1 MIINTLFLGLI
12 AALAWGVHDVF
23 VRFISQRAAILP
35 TLLAVLIAGGVL
47 AAPVTL
53 LAGDWAAMTGQAI
66 LAAIGAGLLF
76 AFASYSLYQAFSIGP
91 VRLVSPLIASYPVL
105 SVSWASATGAS
116 TSAGEW
122 IAVLLTIAGVAI
134 VARGVGNTEADQAAQ
149 APDAN
154 DARQQRRQR
163 RRAIIWS
170 LMAGFG
176 FAATFFTGQTAA
188 QMGAELPVI
197 LVTRLAAI
205 ATIAAALLFTTGFH
219 RPTTTSKRHWLLLC
233 GMGGLD
239 AVALGSVTMSGTMPN
254 PEYASV
260 TSSVFGLITVVLAW
274 MFLKEKMTP
283 TQWGGVIIVFG
294 AIAYLGA

>member
-1 MIINTLFLGLI
+1 MIVNTLFLGLI
-12 AALAWGVHDVF
+12 AALAWGVHDFF
-23 VRFISQRAAILP
+23 VRFISQRSAILP
-35 TLLAVLIAGGVL
+35 TLLTVLIAGGVL

-66 LAAIGAGLLF
+66 VTAIGAGLLF

-105 SVSWASATGAS
+105 SVSWASATGAA
-116 TSAGEW
+116 TPLGEW
-122 IAVLLTIAGVAI
+122 IAVLVIIAGVAI
-134 VARGVGNTEADQAAQ
+134 VARGVDDNEADQAEAEL
-149 APDAN
+149 DAVQHN
-154 DARQQRRQR
+154 RRR

-176 FAATFFTGQTAA
+176 FAATFFTGQVAA

-205 ATIAAALLFTTGFH
+205 ATIATALFFTTGFH

-239 AVALGSVTMSGTMPN
+239 ALALGSVTMSGTMPN
-254 PEYASV
+254 PEYASI
-260 TSSVFGLITVVLAW
+260 TSSVFGLLTVVLAW